1 MTILFFILTTVTF
14 SCGVN
19 IAVPVAEV
27 IYHGQPGRM
36 AKHMTKTLQDSS
48 STGFV

>member
-14 SCGVN
+14 FCGVN

-27 IYHGQPGRM
+27 IYQGQPGRM
-36 AKHMTKTLQDSS
+36 AMHMTKTLQDSS
-48 STGFV
+48 FTGFV